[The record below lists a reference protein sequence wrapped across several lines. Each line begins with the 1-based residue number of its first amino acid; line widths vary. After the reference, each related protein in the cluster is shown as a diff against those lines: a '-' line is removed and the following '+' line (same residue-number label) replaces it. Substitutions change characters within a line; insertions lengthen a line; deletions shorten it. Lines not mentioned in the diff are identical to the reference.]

1 MKPDPVKFI
10 PANHRTLWF
19 DAVNDL
25 AKLTIIIAALY
36 WGLQL

>member
-19 DAVNDL
+19 DAVSDL
-25 AKLTIIIAALY
+25 AKLSLIGML
-36 WGLQL
+36 LLLLSRL